1 MKNLLLCA
9 LFLLSIPFQAQDR
22 GDIVIEWN
30 KKTALHYGSTTINVP
45 QFNGQSYL
53 YDQINKAVFYT
64 NKITVP
70 SPIDGATVQLSNI
83 VFENIA
89 LEELGDL
96 QPENLPKNPQAF
108 VRTNRSRNDSETF
121 LTVSPIINEALGL
134 KRIRSFTYQII
145 ANKSAK
151 TELQNKTT
159 SSITNSV
166 LASGDW
172 YRFYIEKSGVYKIT
186 KKFLNDLGM
195 NTNTIDPRKISL
207 YGAGGKMLPL
217 SNSVPYPDDLVEN
230 AIKIIG
236 EEDGKFDNDDFIL
249 FYAEGIENWNS
260 ESQTNLNLYD
270 SKSYYYIST
279 AAGIGKRI
287 QSNVQPIGNSSI
299 QIDQFDDYQFH
310 EQDVVNISRLGRQ
323 WFGESFDFKS
333 EQEFSFSFPN
343 INASIP
349 LKISAKFAAAAFTA
363 TTFTVSVN
371 GQNSASATIAA
382 IPPNSEINFNVG
394 SIPNNTSA
402 TGAEDTKIKVT
413 YNNNGVPGSKGYLD
427 YINVIAKRKLQG
439 YGKQFHFKYD
449 LATNSSGILQYN
461 VTNATEIAE
470 IWEITDLTTITKITN
485 DKKDSFSFKAAA
497 GTLKKYI
504 AVDPADYYIPLKENQ
519 SKVKNQNIKGTVFK
533 NNQGQ
538 FTDVDYVIIAPNALS
553 MQAEKL
559 ANFHRSYSQLN
570 VKVITTESIYQEFAS
585 GKQDIAAIRNCIKY
599 IYENASSPER
609 KVKYINLFGDA
620 SFDYKNR
627 IPNNTNIV
635 PIYHALTSNSIG
647 ESCFASDDFY
657 GLMDANEGNIISFFG
672 GIDITVGRML
682 VNDALQADEMVNK
695 VIQYHDTKA
704 LGNWRNNVVM
714 ITDDSDIASD
724 ASLQDRQNNLADMI
738 SAKKPFLNINKII
751 LDSYTQEASAG
762 GFRYPKARTDIFN
775 AFEKGALL
783 FNYLGHGGEDGL
795 AAERIWEKTDSQ
807 NLSNQY
813 KYPLFITIT
822 CEFSRF
828 DNPYRPTAGEFT
840 YWNPKG
846 GAIAMITTIREI
858 SQFNGENFNDRLNA
872 SLLSYD
878 SNEYSSI
885 AESLRIAKNNNPN
898 SSTNVVFYI
907 GDPAIK
913 LAIPK
918 PKIRLTKVNDIP
930 ISQTIDDFKSLA
942 RIKLSGEVTD
952 ENDNILSN
960 YNGAIATAIFDKNI
974 IRTTFNNDNNSP
986 AINFNTLGETIF
998 RGNASVTNGQFEFN
1012 FVVPR
1017 DIRIPVNKGRISFY
1031 ASKTGSTENQ
1041 TGFNTTIKVGGI
1053 DQNAAEDNI
1062 SPKVKLYMN
1071 DETFVS
1077 GGITNSSPFLLVL
1090 LEDENGINTA
1100 SGIGHDITAIL
1111 DGDVNNTFKLNDYY
1125 QTNNDDFTKGSL
1137 RFPLRNIAP
1146 GLHTIT
1152 VKAWDVYNNPTTV
1165 EIQFLVVSDEGIT
1178 LTNVL
1183 NYPNPFVN
1191 YTEFWFTHN
1200 RPFEPLEVQIQVM
1213 TITGKVVWTKNQ
1225 VITTDGFLSRELTW
1239 NGKDDFGSKIGKG
1252 VYIYKLTVKSTLTNK
1267 KAEKFEKLV
1276 IL

>member
-1 MKNLLLCA
+1 MKKLLLCA
-9 LFLLSIPFQAQDR
+9 LFLLSISSNAQTN
-22 GDIVIEWN
+22 GDIVIEWR
-30 KKTALHYGSTTINVP
+30 KTTALLYGSTTINIP
-45 QFNGQSYL
+45 QFSGQSYS
-53 YDQINKAVFYT
+53 YDPINKAVFYVD
-64 NKITVP
+64 KIKIATPLNDLTVK
-70 SPIDGATVQLSNI
+70 IENV
-83 VFENIA
+83 VFENISSN
-89 LEELGDL
+89 ELGDL
-96 QPENLPKNPQAF
+96 LPENLPNSPQAF
-108 VRTNRSRNDSETF
+108 VRINKSRNDTETF
-121 LTVSPIINEALGL
+121 LIVSPVVKDEFGL
-134 KRIRSFTYQII
+134 KRIRSFSYHIT
-145 ANKSAK
+145 NNTTAK
-151 TELQNKTT
+151 TEILKKTT
-159 SSITNSV
+159 NSLTNSV

-172 YRFYIEKSGVYKIT
+172 YRFYIEKSGIYKIT
-186 KKFLNDLGM
+186 KKFLNDLGIT
-195 NTNTIDPRKISL
+195 TNNVDPRKISL

-217 SNSVPYPDDLVEN
+217 SNNIYYPNDLVEN
-230 AIKIIG
+230 AIQING
-236 EEDGKFDNDDFIL
+236 EEDGQFDNDDYIL
-249 FYAEGIENWNS
+249 FYGEGIANWNT

-279 AAGIGKRI
+279 SAGNGKRI
-287 QSNVQPIGNSSI
+287 QNNMQPNGSSSV

-310 EQDVVNISRLGRQ
+310 EEDLTNISRLGRQ
-323 WFGESFDFKS
+323 WFGEAFDFKS
-333 EQEFSFSFPN
+333 EQEFSFNFPN
-343 INASIP
+343 IDASVP
-349 LKISAKFAAAAFTA
+349 LKISAKFAAAAFTP

-371 GQNSASATIAA
+371 GQNSASTSVAA

-394 SIPNNTSA
+394 SLPNNTTA
-402 TGAEDTKIKVT
+402 TGTENTIVKIT
-413 YNNNGVPGSKGYLD
+413 FNNNNVPGSKGYLD
-427 YINVIAKRKLQG
+427 YINIIARRKLRG
-439 YGKQFHFKYD
+439 YGKQFLFQYD
-449 LATNSSGILQYN
+449 LASNSPGILQYN
-461 VTNATEIAE
+461 FTNAVEIAE
-470 IWEITDLTTITKITN
+470 VWEITDLTSITKITN
-485 DKKDSFSFKAAA
+485 DKKDSFSFKATA
-497 GTLKKYI
+497 GMLKKYI
-504 AVDPADYYIPLKENQ
+504 AVDPSDYYTPLKENQ
-519 SKVKNQNIKGTVFK
+519 SKVKNQNIKGTIFK

-538 FTDVDYVIIAPNALS
+538 FTDVDYVIITPSSLS
-553 MQAEKL
+553 AQAEKL

-570 VKVITTESIYQEFAS
+570 AKVITIESIYQEFAS

-599 IYENASSPER
+599 IYENASSPD
-609 KVKYINLFGDA
+609 KKLKYINLFGDA
-620 SFDYKNR
+620 SYDYKNR

-635 PIYHALTSNSIG
+635 PIYHALNSNTIG

-657 GLMDANEGNIISFFG
+657 GLMDTNEGNIISFFG

-682 VNDALQADEMVNK
+682 VNDPLQAEEMVNK
-695 VIQYHDTKA
+695 VIQYHDAKA
-704 LGNWRNNVVM
+704 LGNWRNNVV
-714 ITDDSDIASD
+714 IISDDSDIPSD

-738 SAKKPFLNINKII
+738 AIKKPFLNVNKII

-775 AFEKGALL
+775 AFEKGALI
-783 FNYLGHGGEDGL
+783 FNYMGHGGEDGL
-795 AAERIWEKTDSQ
+795 AAERVWEKTDSQ

-828 DNPYRPTAGEFT
+828 DNPYRPTAGEYT

-846 GAIAMITTIREI
+846 GAIAMLTTIREI

-878 SNEYSSI
+878 SNEYTSI
-885 AESLRIAKNNNPN
+885 AEALRIAKNNNPN

-918 PKIRLTKVNDIP
+918 PKIKLTKVNDVP
-930 ISQTIDDFKSLA
+930 VSQTIDDFKSLA

-952 ENDNILSN
+952 ENDNVINS
-960 YNGAIATAIFDKNI
+960 YNGEIATAIFDKNT
-974 IRTTFNNDNNSP
+974 IRTTFDNDNNSP
-986 AINFNTLGETIF
+986 SINFETLGETIF
-998 RGNASVTNGQFEFN
+998 RGNASVKNGLFEFN

-1017 DIRIPVNKGRISFY
+1017 DIRIPVNNGRISFY

-1053 DQNAAEDNI
+1053 NQNATEDNI

-1071 DETFVS
+1071 DQTFVS
-1077 GGITNSSPFLLVL
+1077 GGITNSSPFLLVV

-1100 SGIGHDITAIL
+1100 SGIGHDIIAIL
-1111 DGDVNNTFKLNDYY
+1111 DGDINNSYKLNDYY
-1125 QTNNDDFTKGSL
+1125 QTNSDDFTKGSL

-1165 EIQFLVVSDEGIT
+1165 EIQFLVVSDQEIT

-1200 RPFEPLEVQIQVM
+1200 RPFEPLEVQVQVI
-1213 TITGKVVWTKNQ
+1213 TITGKIVWTKNQ